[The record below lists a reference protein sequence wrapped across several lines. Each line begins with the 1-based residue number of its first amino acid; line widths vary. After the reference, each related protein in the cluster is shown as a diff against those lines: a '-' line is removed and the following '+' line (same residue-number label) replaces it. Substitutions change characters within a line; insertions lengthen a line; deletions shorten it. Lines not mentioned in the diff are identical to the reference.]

1 MCESGGEI
9 LSLKADLPYP
19 SLDGIGKDCKSLR
32 IVSPAY
38 AGREGELTATLQY
51 VYQAVYLETVGKK
64 ETARVLLD
72 IAVCEMHHIEI
83 LGSLITRLGAPPVF
97 TACPPY
103 PVGYYS
109 ASYVN
114 YAKSPENMLAIDILG
129 EKNAIRGYEN
139 MLCELKLPE
148 VRAVISRIV
157 LDERLHLKTLEKIAE
172 KM

>member
-1 MCESGGEI
+1 M
-9 LSLKADLPYP
+9 SLKADLPYP
-19 SLDGIGKDCKSLR
+19 TLDGIGKDCKSLR

-51 VYQAVYLETVGKK
+51 VYQAIYLEAIGKG
-64 ETARVLLD
+64 EIAHVLLE

-114 YAKSPENMLAIDILG
+114 YVKSPESMISADIAG
-129 EKNAIRGYEN
+129 EKRAIRGYEN
-139 MLCELKLPE
+139 MLEGLTEPN
-148 VRAVISRIV
+148 VRAVIERI
-157 LDERLHLKTLEKIAE
+157 LADERLHLQTLQELARAHK
-172 KM
+172 

>member
-1 MCESGGEI
+1 M
-9 LSLKADLPYP
+9 SLKADLPYP
-19 SLDGIGKDCKSLR
+19 SLSGIMKDCKSLR

-51 VYQAVYLETVGKK
+51 VYQAIYLETIGKG
-64 ETARVLLD
+64 ETARLLLE

-114 YAKSPENMLAIDILG
+114 YIKSPESMIAVDIAG
-129 EKNAIRGYEN
+129 EKRAIRGYES
-139 MLCELKLPE
+139 MLESLTEPD
-148 VRAVISRIV
+148 VRAVIARIIA
-157 LDERLHLKTLEKIAE
+157 DERVHLKALEEIACAN
-172 KM
+172 